1 MFVFSSDMSFYSFL
15 AELKYVYIIRCLSFL
30 RPHWPF
36 KDTQL
41 NDLVAPKKFRPPNFF
56 PIRYM
61 CDDVAYMYNDMMFMC
76 DYHIHERYHIIGGVN
91 HIRIDA

>member
-1 MFVFSSDMSFYSFL
+1 
-15 AELKYVYIIRCLSFL
+15 
-30 RPHWPF
+30 
-36 KDTQL
+36 
-41 NDLVAPKKFRPPNFF
+41 
-56 PIRYM
+56 M